1 MKHSQRTPRL
11 LLAAV
16 VIASLAGAFSLTATA
31 QENYP
36 SRPIR
41 IVVPFS
47 AGGQLDVVVRQ
58 MAKEV
63 QTLSGQP
70 VIVDNKPG
78 ALGQIGMQSLLGTSK
93 DGHDL
98 IAMPLS
104 FVVIAPQLGASRID
118 PMTAFKPV
126 CQYGQT
132 QLLLFVSNQFKAQ
145 TFREFVEL
153 AKAKPGALN
162 YASTGMGSQIHLT
175 SEMLQRQLGIKLTH
189 VPYKGANDS
198 LPDILSGRIEVMLD
212 PTLLPLARQE
222 KVRLLA
228 TLGPKPVPGFPNVPT
243 AAQLGLEPAIAWFGL
258 FAPAEVPAAVVER
271 ASALCE
277 KVANTKAVVDLMA
290 TFLIWPS
297 YATPKVFAET
307 IQRDHKAFG
316 EIIRTNNIKSE

>member
-1 MKHSQRTPRL
+1 
-11 LLAAV
+11 
-16 VIASLAGAFSLTATA
+16 
-31 QENYP
+31 
-36 SRPIR
+36 
-41 IVVPFS
+41 
-47 AGGQLDVVVRQ
+47 

-70 VIVDNKPG
+70 VVIDNKPG
-78 ALGQIGMQSLLGTSK
+78 ALGQIGMQSLVGTSK

-104 FVVIAPQLGASRID
+104 FVVIVPQLGASRID

-132 QLLLFVSNQFKAQ
+132 QPFLFVSNHVKAH

-153 AKAKPGALN
+153 AKAKPGALK
-162 YASTGMGSQIHLT
+162 YASTGAGSQIHLT
-175 SEMLQRQLGIKLTH
+175 SEILQRNLGIKLTH
-189 VPYKGANDS
+189 VPYKGAADS
-198 LPDILSGRIEVMLD
+198 VSDLLSGRIEVMFD
-212 PTLLPLARQE
+212 PTLLPLARQD

-228 TLGPKPVPGFPNVPT
+228 TLGSKPVPGFPNVPT

-258 FAPAEVPAAVVER
+258 FALAEVPSAVVER

-277 KVANTKAVVDLMA
+277 KVANAKAVVDLMA
-290 TFLIWPS
+290 TFVVWPA

-307 IQRDHKAFG
+307 IQRDYKVFG
-316 EIIRTNNIKSE
+316 DIIRTNNIKSE